1 VFRELNNRLRDFQRR
16 IDASRSSSF
25 VCECSNIQCV
35 MVVVL
40 PIAEY
45 AEVRAHPTRFLVL
58 DGHEDESIERIIER
72 RSDYLIVEKPI
83 SP

>member
-1 VFRELNNRLRDFQRR
+1 
-16 IDASRSSSF
+16 
-25 VCECSNIQCV
+25 

-72 RSDYLIVEKPI
+72 RSAYLIVEKPI